1 MNYYQILGV
10 SENATQVE
18 IKRAYKRLAMKY
30 HPDRVGDDKEK
41 HEKFKEIQNAYS
53 VLSDEAKRAQYD
65 RFGEAGVNAGPGGFG
80 GGFHGGFQG
89 DFGDI
94 FGDIFNDVFGGGA
107 RGRPQRGRDIQ
118 VHVELSLEEA
128 VFGTSKEIHIATRV
142 PCSYCE
148 GTGSEDG
155 NTQTCETCGGHGR
168 VRLQQGMF
176 SVQQTCPRCQG
187 SGRMYINPCQHCG
200 GEGRRQETRKLA
212 IKVPAGVDTGDRIR
226 LSGEGEAGPLGAP
239 AGDLFVDV
247 RVMPHPLFERHG
259 DDLFCEMPIRFA
271 TACLGGELEVPTL
284 DKPVNLKVPEGTQT
298 GKVFRLRGKGV
309 KSVRS
314 HRTGDLLCKVVVET
328 PVNLSA
334 EQKQLI
340 RQLDESLSKKSK
352 QHSPKSSSWL
362 DSVKGFFEKVKSA

>member
-18 IKRAYKRLAMKY
+18 IKKAYKRLAMKY

-41 HEKFKEIQNAYS
+41 HEKFKEIQKAYS

-65 RFGEAGVNAGPGGFG
+65 RFGEAGVNAGSGFG

-118 VHVELSLEEA
+118 VQIELSLEEA
-128 VFGTSKEIHIATRV
+128 VFGTSKEVHIATRV

-155 NTQTCETCGGHGR
+155 NMQTCETCGGQGR

-200 GEGRRQETRKLA
+200 GEGRRQETRKLS
-212 IKVPAGVDTGDRIR
+212 IKIPAGVDTGDRIR

-239 AGDLFVDV
+239 SGDLFVDV
-247 RVMPHPLFERHG
+247 RVKPHPIFQRHG
-259 DDLFCEMPIRFA
+259 DDLFCEMPIGFA

-284 DKPVNLKVPEGTQT
+284 DKPVSLKIPEGTQT
-298 GKVFRLRGKGV
+298 GKVFRVRGKGV

-314 HRTGDLLCKVVVET
+314 HRTGDLLCKLVIET

-334 EQKQLI
+334 EQKELI

-352 QHSPKSSSWL
+352 RHSPKSSSWL

>member
-10 SENATQVE
+10 SENATQIE
-18 IKRAYKRLAMKY
+18 IKKAYKRLAMKY
-30 HPDRVGDDKEK
+30 HPDRTGDDKEK
-41 HEKFKEIQNAYS
+41 HEKFKEIQKAYS
-53 VLSDEAKRAQYD
+53 VLSDESKRAQYD
-65 RFGEAGVNAGPGGFG
+65 RFGEAGVNGAAGGFG
-80 GGFHGGFQG
+80 GGFQGGFHG

-118 VHVELSLEEA
+118 VQVELSLEEA
-128 VFGTSKEIHIATRV
+128 VFGTSKEIHIATQV

-155 NTQTCETCGGHGR
+155 NTQTCETCRGAGR

-187 SGRMYINPCQHCG
+187 SGQMYINPCQHCG
-200 GEGRRQETRKLA
+200 GEGRRQETRKLSVK
-212 IKVPAGVDTGDRIR
+212 IPAGVDNGDRIR

-247 RVMPHPLFERHG
+247 RVRPHKILQRHG
-259 DDLFCEMPIRFA
+259 DDLYCEMPISFA
-271 TACLGGELEVPTL
+271 TACLGGELKVPTL
-284 DKPVNLKVPEGTQT
+284 EKPVKLKIPEGTQT

-314 HRTGDLLCKVVVET
+314 HRTGDLLCKVEVET
-328 PVNLSA
+328 PVNLTA
-334 EQKQLI
+334 EQKELI
-340 RQLDESLSKKSK
+340 LRLEDSLSKKSK
-352 QHSPKSSSWL
+352 KHSPKSSSWL
-362 DSVKGFFEKVKSA
+362 DSVKGFFDKVKPA